1 MAAKIVFRAV
11 HEPVLLARAA
21 CQEPQLYRAGN
32 TLISIYTHPAPNK
45 DTDNEDCIA
54 IIPFAEDGV
63 IIAVADGVGG
73 LPAGAAAS
81 ETALKVITAC
91 IRQAASSREG
101 IMEGIEQ
108 ANQAILDSGSNSAT
122 TLMLVEIDGYSARTW
137 HVGDSGMLLTGQ
149 RARLKAETNPHS
161 PTGDGVRG
169 GFLNEL
175 DALQHAERNIV
186 SNVLGSQEMHM
197 EIGSPTTIATR
208 DTGIVASDGL
218 FDNLLV
224 REIVDII
231 RTGTLQKA
239 TRTLVD
245 FAARRMLNSG
255 DGIIGHPDDLSVAL
269 FRKTAP

>member
-1 MAAKIVFRAV
+1 MAKKIIYHPL
-11 HEPVLLARAA
+11 HEPVLLARAG
-21 CQEPQLYRAGN
+21 CQEPQLYQVGK
-32 TLISIYTHPAPNK
+32 TLISIFTRRAPNK

-54 IIPFAEDGV
+54 LIPLAGDSV

-81 ETALKVITAC
+81 ETALKVIIEC
-91 IRQAASSREG
+91 VSRAASPREG

-108 ANQAILDSGSNSAT
+108 ANQAILDNANNSAT
-122 TLMLVEIDGYSARTW
+122 TLALVEIDGYSMRTY

-149 RARLKAETNPHS
+149 RARLKVETNPHS

-175 DALQHAERNIV
+175 DALQHEERNIV

-197 EIGSPTTIATR
+197 EIGSPTAIAAR

-224 REIVDII
+224 QEIVDTI
-231 RTGTLQKA
+231 RTGKLHKA

-245 FAARRMLNSG
+245 FATRRMTSNENTL
-255 DGIIGHPDDLSVAL
+255 IGHPDDLSLAL
-269 FRKTAP
+269 FRKTVD